1 MKITRIRL
9 VEMIAEEIRAA
20 ILEFSEKKKG
30 SKSSPGKPST
40 ASADNEPTRKQA
52 AAPTGPKAADRA
64 PDDPTNRDELGGSD
78 MDAGV
83 GDPAPDGDGA
93 ELDAT
98 ADADPTAAEDEMDA
112 VDPEGDAGEEPSGEI
127 NDDLSGKTMQA
138 ISIEPKSKVLP
149 GSKEVILTFNE
160 TTDTLRILITG
171 TGQVKF
177 FWRNQLKDMP

>member
-1 MKITRIRL
+1 
-9 VEMIAEEIRAA
+9 
-20 ILEFSEKKKG
+20 
-30 SKSSPGKPST
+30 
-40 ASADNEPTRKQA
+40 
-52 AAPTGPKAADRA
+52 
-64 PDDPTNRDELGGSD
+64 